1 MRNRDIDIEGMVN
14 VRDLGGFRTRT
25 GQTTRHGVFVR
36 GDAPYRISDRS
47 RQQIIDRGLQTV
59 IDMRYAHELAQR
71 PNRFAGHP
79 QVDFKHIPLY
89 VETSYM
95 GMIRQFRD
103 LGGWYGTIL
112 DQGGVPI
119 QTILGILAHA
129 PATTLIHC
137 FIGKDRTGIMTA
149 LLLNLVGVSDAD
161 IIDDYIQS
169 QQNLQAISADIQS
182 VRPFFVPKAQFENLI
197 AAKHEYIDALL
208 AHLATNYTDA
218 AGYMQS
224 IGVADEDVAAI
235 RAKLLGAEGD

>member
-1 MRNRDIDIEGMVN
+1 
-14 VRDLGGFRTRT
+14 
-25 GQTTRHGVFVR
+25 
-36 GDAPYRISDRS
+36 
-47 RQQIIDRGLQTV
+47 
-59 IDMRYAHELAQR
+59 MRYAHELAQR